1 MKAVKRAVKPRCKYG
16 CTFIEVTPAL
26 FLCEHAD
33 YGAASYLKGAVEEA
47 RRLVE
52 RAGGFEKIRQRLD
65 AAQQEQRIAAEAA
78 REQALESRRIRY
90 R

>member
-1 MKAVKRAVKPRCKYG
+1 MTRQVVKPRCKFG

-33 YGAASYLKGAVEEA
+33 YGSASYLKGAVEEA

-65 AAQQEQRIAAEAA
+65 AVKEEQRVAAQEKA
-78 REQALESRRIRY
+78 RAQALSRRPRY

>member
-1 MKAVKRAVKPRCKYG
+1 MKRAVKPRCKYG

-52 RAGGFEKIRQRLD
+52 KAGGFEKIRQRLD
-65 AAQQEQRIAAEAA
+65 AAKEEQRIAAEEA
-78 REQALESRRIRY
+78 RTQALKRQRVRY

>member
-1 MKAVKRAVKPRCKYG
+1 MAKPRCKYG
-16 CTFIEVTPAL
+16 CTFIEVTPSL

-52 RAGGFEKIRQRLD
+52 KAGGFEKIRQRLD
-65 AAQQEQRIAAEAA
+65 AAAEEQRLAAQEAKA
-78 REQALESRRIRY
+78 KALQRRRLRY

>member
-1 MKAVKRAVKPRCKYG
+1 MKPRCKHG

-33 YGAASYLKGAVEEA
+33 YGPASYLKGAVEEA

-52 RAGGFEKIRQRLD
+52 RAGGFEKIRQQLD
-65 AAQQEQRIAAEAA
+65 AVKEEQRMAAKKPPV
-78 REQALESRRIRY
+78 RVRY

>member
-1 MKAVKRAVKPRCKYG
+1 VKRAVKPRCKFG
-16 CTFIEVTPAL
+16 CTFIEVTPSL

-65 AAQQEQRIAAEAA
+65 AAAEEQRAPPGRQRA
-78 REQALESRRIRY
+78 QALRRQRVRY

>member
-1 MKAVKRAVKPRCKYG
+1 VKPRCKHG
-16 CTFIEVTPAL
+16 CVFIEVTPSL

-65 AAQQEQRIAAEAA
+65 AAQEEQRMAAQAA
-78 REQALESRRIRY
+78 RERALERRRVRY

>member
-1 MKAVKRAVKPRCKYG
+1 VKRAVKPRCKYG

-52 RAGGFEKIRQRLD
+52 KAGGFEKIRQRLD
-65 AAQQEQRIAAEAA
+65 AAKEEQRIAAEEA
-78 REQALESRRIRY
+78 RTQALKRQRVRY